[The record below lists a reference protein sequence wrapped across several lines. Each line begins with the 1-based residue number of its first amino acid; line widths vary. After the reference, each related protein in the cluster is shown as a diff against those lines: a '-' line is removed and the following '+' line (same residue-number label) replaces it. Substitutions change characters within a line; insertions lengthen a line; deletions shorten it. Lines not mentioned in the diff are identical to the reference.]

1 MEQIKL
7 FSNPLFGAVRTLE
20 EKDKIWFC
28 GKDIAEA
35 LGYSNT
41 RDALTRHCK
50 DDGVA
55 FHDLTDNLGRVRIAK
70 FIDEGNLYRLII
82 HSKLDAAEQF
92 ERWIFD
98 VVLPAIRKNGGYIAN
113 QENLSD
119 EELLAKAILV
129 AHKTIEE
136 KNKQIETMTP
146 KAIFADA
153 VSVSQTSI
161 LVGELAK
168 LITQNGTTKIGANRL
183 FEWMRENG
191 YLIKS
196 GSSKN
201 MPTQRYVEQGLF
213 EIKESILA
221 MPDGAT
227 RTTKTTKVTGKGQ
240 IYFVNKFLRK

>member
-7 FSNPLFGAVRTLE
+7 FSNPNFGNVRTISN
-20 EKDKIWFC
+20 DKGIWFVA
-28 GKDIAEA
+28 KDIADA
-35 LGYSNT
+35 LGYAKPRNAIARHVSED
-41 RDALTRHCK
+41 DALKKGVIDAMGREQETMLVNESGMYSLILGSTLKSAK
-50 DDGVA
+50 D
-55 FHDLTDNLGRVRIAK
+55 FKH
-70 FIDEGNLYRLII
+70 
-82 HSKLDAAEQF
+82 
-92 ERWIFD
+92 WITSE
-98 VVLPAIRKNGGYIAN
+98 VLPAIRKNGGYIAN

-129 AHKTIEE
+129 ANKTIEE

-146 KAIFADA
+146 KVVFADA

-168 LITQNGTTKIGANRL
+168 LITQNGATKIGANRL

>member
-1 MEQIKL
+1 MR
-7 FSNPLFGAVRTLE
+7 N
-20 EKDKIWFC
+20 
-28 GKDIAEA
+28 
-35 LGYSNT
+35 
-41 RDALTRHCK
+41 
-50 DDGVA
+50 
-55 FHDLTDNLGRVRIAK
+55 AK

-82 HSKLDAAEQF
+82 HSKLDTSEQF

-129 AHKTIEE
+129 ANKTIEE

-146 KAIFADA
+146 KVVFADA